1 MEKEEVLV
9 RSRRSLPIIP
19 VALIAIGICSIIIAF
34 VAIGEGSH
42 YTIYSHEP
50 YWDDE
55 DYMIISVCFAVLI
68 IGIVFYIYSGRCFM
82 VVTDRR
88 VYGKVAFGAQIDL
101 PLDMVSAVGVTGIMK
116 GVVVATS
123 SGRIK
128 FMYVANA
135 SEIHAVIND
144 LLINRQ
150 ESNKHGSINTIQQ
163 EISEADELMKFKNLL
178 DNGIIS
184 QEEFEAKKK
193 QLLGIK

>member
-1 MEKEEVLV
+1 
-9 RSRRSLPIIP
+9 
-19 VALIAIGICSIIIAF
+19 
-34 VAIGEGSH
+34 
-42 YTIYSHEP
+42 
-50 YWDDE
+50 
-55 DYMIISVCFAVLI
+55 
-68 IGIVFYIYSGRCFM
+68 
-82 VVTDRR
+82 
-88 VYGKVAFGAQIDL
+88 
-101 PLDMVSAVGVTGIMK
+101 
-116 GVVVATS
+116 
-123 SGRIK
+123 
-128 FMYVANA
+128 MYVANA